1 MEIKCPKCGALN
13 SADLK
18 QCKQCG
24 AWLKEETVAF
34 SQPGETEPAAG
45 FKKEI
50 QLQKRSLIVV
60 FPEFSSEF
68 IELNE
73 GSYRIGRSEESD
85 LFLNDL
91 TVSRKHAVL
100 TVKGRDVFIE
110 DLGSLNGTFVNGK
123 LIEER
128 TKLKDG
134 DIIQIGRFRLLYRVG
149 EVDSNE

>member
-1 MEIKCPKCGALN
+1 
-13 SADLK
+13 
-18 QCKQCG
+18 
-24 AWLKEETVAF
+24 LKEETVAF
-34 SQPGETEPAAG
+34 SPTGETEPAVG

-60 FPEFSSEF
+60 FPESSSEF

-100 TVKGRDVFIE
+100 TVKGRDVLIE
-110 DLGSLNGTFVNGK
+110 DLGSLNGTFVNGN